1 MVWSQGEVI
10 EVKRITVNEKK
21 NEVVVIVKW
30 DEEHVQDDE
39 ESTKEVLL
47 KSKWNPSK
55 PGARAWREDLHHK
68 IMKLLK
74 ELIKTL

>member
-1 MVWSQGEVI
+1 MESIGEVI

-47 KSKWNPSK
+47 KSKWNPNR
-55 PGARAWREDLHHK
+55 PGKGAWRKDLYHK
-68 IMKLLK
+68 IL
-74 ELIKTL
+74 EIE